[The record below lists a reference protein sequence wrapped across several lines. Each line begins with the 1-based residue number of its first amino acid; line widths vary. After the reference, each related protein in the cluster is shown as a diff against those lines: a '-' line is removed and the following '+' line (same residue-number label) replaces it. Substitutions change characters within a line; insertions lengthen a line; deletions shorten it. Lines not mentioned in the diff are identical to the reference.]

1 MIVDT
6 HVYVFRAPDE
16 PAGHASGAE
25 HLGYWQWGYA
35 LHHQP
40 AIRTRDHA
48 IVPGADR
55 ALLDPT
61 PDDPTNRATNR
72 DFRADHTTGRLVW
85 TVDGEEYTK
94 LYLPPNVLAF
104 TPGMLIAEMDY
115 AGVDWAL
122 NHVDMALDKG
132 NDYFAEA
139 VRAYPDRIVSMAQV
153 DEWRIGSDTD
163 AVIREVTDA
172 IRVKGLH
179 AIKIIPE
186 YAYRIARPRGFDEP
200 AWRPFW
206 DAASQLG
213 VPIFFTLGST
223 PDASDERSGFIS
235 ELNTLKRLSTRY
247 PDLRVS
253 VTHGFPWRAW
263 LNAGRTGF
271 DMPGEMWEP
280 FKDSRIH
287 LEVSFP
293 IRIGD
298 VFDYPY
304 RECWPM
310 LEALVRN
317 IGADRLVWGTDMP
330 FQNRFCTY
338 RQSRDYI
345 ERYAPSFLDATQIA
359 DIMGGTAARLLGL
372 PAKAPAA
379 AAAAPAAAAASA
391 AP

>member
-6 HVYVFRAPDE
+6 HAYVFRAPDE

-40 AIRTRDHA
+40 AIRVRDHA
-48 IVPGADR
+48 HLHGPDR

-72 DFRADHTTGRLVW
+72 SFRADHATQRLLW
-85 TVDGEEYTK
+85 TVDGEDYTK
-94 LYLPPNVLAF
+94 MYLPPNVLAF
-104 TPGMLIAEMDY
+104 TPGMLVAEMDY

-132 NDYFAEA
+132 NDSFADA
-139 VRAYPDRIVSMAQV
+139 VRAYPDRIRSMVQV

-163 AVIREVTDA
+163 AVIREVADA
-172 IRVKGLH
+172 IEVNGLN

-186 YAYRIARPRGFDEP
+186 YAYRISRPKGFDEP
-200 AWRPFW
+200 SWRPFW
-206 DAASQLG
+206 DAVSQLG
-213 VPIFFTLGST
+213 VPVFFTLGAT
-223 PDASDERSGFIS
+223 PGFTDERSGFIN
-235 ELNTLKRLSTRY
+235 ELNTLKAWSKRY
-247 PDLRVS
+247 PDTKVS

-263 LNAGRTGF
+263 VNEDRTGF
-271 DMPGEMWEP
+271 DMPAEMWEP
-280 FKDSRIH
+280 FRDSSIH

-298 VFDYPY
+298 IWDYPY
-304 RECWPM
+304 RETWPM
-310 LEALVRN
+310 LEAMVRH

-345 ERYAPSFLDATQIA
+345 EKYAPAFLDAGQIA

-372 PAKAPAA
+372 PSSEREAVTA
-379 AAAAPAAAAASA
+379 
-391 AP
+391 

>member
-6 HVYVFRAPDE
+6 HVYCFRPPDQ
-16 PAGHASGAE
+16 PAGHATAAD

-48 IVPGADR
+48 HLFGPDR

-61 PDDPTNRATNR
+61 PDDEFRRATNR
-72 DFRADHTTGRLVW
+72 DFRADHSTQRLLW
-85 TVDGEEYTK
+85 TVDGEDYTK
-94 LYLPPNVLAF
+94 VYLPPNILEF

-122 NHVDMALDKG
+122 NHVDMALDKS
-132 NDYFAEA
+132 NDFFAEA
-139 VRAYPDRIVSMAQV
+139 VRAYPDRIRSMIQV
-153 DEWRIGSDTD
+153 DEWRIPTEPD

-172 IRVKGLH
+172 VERLGLH
-179 AIKIIPE
+179 ALKIIPE
-186 YAYRIARPRGFDEP
+186 YGYRIWRGRSFDDP
-200 AWRPFW
+200 SWRPFW
-206 DAASQLG
+206 DAVTQLG
-213 VPIFFTLGST
+213 IPFFFTLGAT
-223 PDASDERSGFIS
+223 PGFTDEREGFIN
-235 ELNTLKRLSTRY
+235 ELNVLKGWSARY
-247 PDLRVS
+247 PDTRVS
-253 VTHGFPWRAW
+253 VTHGFPWRAFI
-263 LNAGRTGF
+263 NADQTGL
-271 DMPGEMWEP
+271 DMPAAMWEP
-280 FKDSRIH
+280 FRDSRIH

-298 VFDYPY
+298 IFDYPY

-345 ERYAPSFLDATQIA
+345 EKYAPAFLDKAQIDA
-359 DIMGGTAARLLGL
+359 IMGGSAQRLLGL
-372 PAKAPAA
+372 PASATAPRAV
-379 AAAAPAAAAASA
+379 PA
-391 AP
+391 